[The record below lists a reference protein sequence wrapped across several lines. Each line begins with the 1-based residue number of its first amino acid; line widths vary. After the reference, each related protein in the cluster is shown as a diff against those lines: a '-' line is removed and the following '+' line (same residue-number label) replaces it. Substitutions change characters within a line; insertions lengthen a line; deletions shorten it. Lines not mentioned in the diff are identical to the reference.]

1 VALGPRREWLRPL
14 PADVKAERTGA
25 CVGLKLKRPA
35 DADAAALGAML
46 LDGYRGTPDDEGE
59 DDAKAVAEIHGFF
72 AGNHG
77 RPLVDAS
84 VVAWRGDLPVAGSFI
99 GWWDG
104 RACPFVVFV
113 VTRADQKRAGIGRL
127 VLGESLR
134 RLGRA
139 GHGEMRAVIT
149 AGNTASERLFA
160 SLGFE
165 DLGPLAPRS

>member
-1 VALGPRREWLRPL
+1 MALGPRREWRRAL

-25 CVGLKLKRPA
+25 CVGLKLRRPA
-35 DADAAALGAML
+35 EADALALGAML

-59 DDAKAVAEIHGFF
+59 DDARAVEEIHGFF
-72 AGNHG
+72 AAKHG

-99 GWWDG
+99 GWWDA

-113 VTRADQKRAGIGRL
+113 VTRADQKRAGVGRL
-127 VLGESLR
+127 VLSESLR

-139 GHGEMRAVIT
+139 GHREMRAVIT
-149 AGNTASERLFA
+149 AGNTPSERLFA
-160 SLGFE
+160 ALGFE
-165 DLGPLAPRS
+165 DLGPLPPKS